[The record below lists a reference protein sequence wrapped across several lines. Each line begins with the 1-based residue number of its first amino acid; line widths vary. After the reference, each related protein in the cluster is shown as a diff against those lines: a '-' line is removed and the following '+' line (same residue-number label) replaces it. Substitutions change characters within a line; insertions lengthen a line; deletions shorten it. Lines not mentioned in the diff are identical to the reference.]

1 MKHCVFGGQYG
12 SEGKGSVSEYYA
24 KLNLAS
30 NGGCT
35 DRNPN
40 KLLIAAGEN
49 SPNSG
54 HTCTVGSTRNI
65 PSVSF
70 FADCI
75 LLGPD
80 SIIDINCLKADLEA
94 VAKYR
99 GKTIPIYIHQN
110 AGFLDINSDREK
122 DCMDV
127 VERISSTNSGTTVA
141 REQKFTRRAEDATIG
156 KIMAQHD
163 GNLALVLGQPASL
176 LNHMQY
182 LHFLNTNSSYDWI
195 FECSQGSLLDTN
207 WGIYPYVTSRSTLP
221 RVAIARN
228 GLSAFDWHYTGTYR
242 TYPIR
247 TGGPSG
253 PTGGA
258 ETTFESIGVPSEQ
271 ATVTK
276 RIRRIFK
283 FSAEDFYLSIQ
294 LNQPDTIAFTH
305 LDYLQP
311 DRQDDFGKEFF
322 KEWLDLVGA
331 WQYIGVTKGQRVIAS
346 AKPAEFYQIH

>member
-1 MKHCVFGGQYG
+1 MKHCVHGGQYG

-24 KLNLAS
+24 
-30 NGGCT
+30 
-35 DRNPN
+35 RNRGPAGTT
-40 KLLIAAGEN
+40 LLIAVGEN

-54 HTCTVGSTRNI
+54 HTCSAGSTRNI

-80 SIIDINCLKADLEA
+80 SVIDVDCLRSDLAA
-94 VAKYR
+94 VAAYR
-99 GKTIPIYIHQN
+99 GKHIPIYIHQN
-110 AGFLDINSDREK
+110 AGYFDASSDRET

-127 VERISSTNSGTTVA
+127 VSRISSTNSGTTVA
-141 REQKFTRRAEDATIG
+141 REQKFTRREEMATIG
-156 KIMAQHD
+156 KMMAEHD
-163 GNLALVLGQPASL
+163 GNLALVVGQPASL

-182 LHFLNTNSSYDWI
+182 LHFLNTNASYDWI

-228 GLSAFDWHYTGTYR
+228 GLSGFDWHHTGVYR

-253 PTGGA
+253 PTGGK
-258 ETTFESIGVPSEQ
+258 ETTFETIGVAQEQ

-276 RIRRIFK
+276 RIRRIFE
-283 FSAEDFYLSIQ
+283 FSASDFYLSLA

-305 LDYLQP
+305 VDYIKDYQS
-311 DRQDDFGKEFF
+311 GKLSRDGFR
-322 KEWLDLVGA
+322 EWLDRVGA
-331 WQYIGVTKGQRVIAS
+331 WDMIGITKGQRVIAS
-346 AKPAEFYQIH
+346 WTPGEFHQIH